1 MRISVVN
8 QRKITKVN
16 FLDDEEKENQK
27 LVEETED
34 PKTKAELRRSLGYKL
49 PDNIE

>member
-34 PKTKAELRRSLGYKL
+34 PQNKSR
-49 PDNIE
+49 IEEKFGL